1 LAKHC
6 HGGIPWRP
14 ASWSGLASWCG

>member
-1 LAKHC
+1 LAKHY
-6 HGGIPWRP
+6 HDEIPWRP